1 MGLNSS
7 KTHRKVTKVTPMPCK
22 EREPKQPS
30 SVTVYSFQTLPSSF
44 VSSSGRN
51 PVLERQLPPLRET
64 CYGRYPTAYL
74 LECCCRAPRA
84 RRSPA
89 LRARQSSAP
98 TTCSGTHRL
107 LPLTSCSDVLGEARL
122 RRQRRPARPCAG
134 PMAGVSA
141 VRACALR
148 PDSTL
153 PATVASQGLG
163 PATAVPSPEAS
174 VGGMPALPAT
184 VASQGLEPATA
195 VPSTPGPPADLQQR
209 GREERSI
216 IKQHPPRRL
225 QKLEPF
231 ILADNI
237 PASKCLNLQG
247 GTLTQKEKLT
257 WKEIGRG
264 EQVAKHPVGRRQ
276 YLLQMKM
283 LEIRKEAELKRRLQ
297 QEARLN
303 KPKMRD
309 LHLLGTLEYMQGT
322 RSSDEEE
329 QHSIEHE
336 QTFNGSHALL
346 KNDTFGRKLK
356 FIIYKCS
363 ILEVV
368 IYASQFFLYVYTI
381 LKFPLLV
388 LLGDLWHREFLKE
401 SGSPK
406 SHLDQREKV
415 ETWLLKQQATMES
428 SSDASSID
436 TNNWSD
442 CNDIFRKPY
451 RRPALVRTKTER
463 MTLFDDFFDKEL

>member
-22 EREPKQPS
+22 EREPQQPG
-30 SVTVYSFQTLPSSF
+30 SVTVYSFQSPPSSF

-64 CYGRYPTAYL
+64 CYGRYPTVPRPNL
-74 LECCCRAPRA
+74 LDH
-84 RRSPA
+84 
-89 LRARQSSAP
+89 
-98 TTCSGTHRL
+98 T
-107 LPLTSCSDVLGEARL
+107 
-122 RRQRRPARPCAG
+122 
-134 PMAGVSA
+134 
-141 VRACALR
+141 
-148 PDSTL
+148 
-153 PATVASQGLG
+153 QG
-163 PATAVPSPEAS
+163 
-174 VGGMPALPAT
+174 GG
-184 VASQGLEPATA
+184 G
-195 VPSTPGPPADLQQR
+195 G
-209 GREERSI
+209 GGGGERSI

-237 PASKCLNLQG
+237 PASKYLNLQG
-247 GTLTQKEKLT
+247 GTLTQQEKEL
-257 WKEIGRG
+257 GRG

-283 LEIRKEAELKRRLQ
+283 LEIRKEAELKKRLQ
-297 QEARLN
+297 QEARFN
-303 KPKMRD
+303 KPKTRD

-329 QHSIEHE
+329 QHSTEHE
-336 QTFNGSHALL
+336 QTFNGSHG
-346 KNDTFGRKLK
+346 KYHQGNRFSCQCDQG
-356 FIIYKCS
+356 C
-363 ILEVV
+363 
-368 IYASQFFLYVYTI
+368 
-381 LKFPLLV
+381 
-388 LLGDLWHREFLKE
+388 GDLWHREFLKE

-406 SHLDQREKV
+406 SHLNQRDKV

-442 CNDIFRKPY
+442 CNDNFRKPY

>member
-7 KTHRKVTKVTPMPCK
+7 KTHRKVTKVTPMPCE
-22 EREPKQPS
+22 EREPKQPG
-30 SVTVYSFQTLPSSF
+30 SVTVYSFQSLPSSF

-64 CYGRYPTAYL
+64 CYGRYPTVPRPNL
-74 LECCCRAPRA
+74 LDH
-84 RRSPA
+84 
-89 LRARQSSAP
+89 
-98 TTCSGTHRL
+98 T
-107 LPLTSCSDVLGEARL
+107 
-122 RRQRRPARPCAG
+122 
-134 PMAGVSA
+134 
-141 VRACALR
+141 
-148 PDSTL
+148 
-153 PATVASQGLG
+153 
-163 PATAVPSPEAS
+163 
-174 VGGMPALPAT
+174 
-184 VASQGLEPATA
+184 
-195 VPSTPGPPADLQQR
+195 
-209 GREERSI
+209 SI

-237 PASKCLNLQG
+237 PASKYLNLQG
-247 GTLTQKEKLT
+247 GTLTQQEKLT
-257 WKEIGRG
+257 WKELGRG

-303 KPKMRD
+303 RPKMRD

-329 QHSIEHE
+329 QHSAEHE
-336 QTFNGSHALL
+336 QTFNGSH
-346 KNDTFGRKLK
+346 
-356 FIIYKCS
+356 
-363 ILEVV
+363 
-368 IYASQFFLYVYTI
+368 
-381 LKFPLLV
+381 
-388 LLGDLWHREFLKE
+388 GDLWHREFLKE

-406 SHLDQREKV
+406 SHLDQRDKV

-442 CNDIFRKPY
+442 CNDNFRKPY